1 MSKRPSSSTEE
12 DQGQRKRHHG
22 EPSSRSL
29 PIPDLSTA
37 TPWSSSDIS
46 SELPPLPQ
54 ISNPEL
60 ELAVFSHPGIG
71 HGPNYE
77 RLEWLG
83 DAYIEM
89 IATALIFQT
98 FGLASPGRSSQV
110 REQLVR
116 NITLA
121 GYFRQYKMEK
131 RARLPT
137 DMGNMEELI
146 LSKTKEKELIK
157 IQGDIFEA
165 FVAAV
170 VLSDPVNGL
179 LTVISWLKSL
189 WGRTIKDQIKQAEK
203 ANKSAPLG
211 GWIMSMASGGTGV
224 KDVTPKERL
233 AQILVVKGIHL
244 RYEDMPNKDKK
255 DKNLGLPLYSVG
267 VYLDG
272 WGEKDKYLGVGTA
285 LKKKEAGQKAAEMAL
300 QNKKLMTLYGD
311 KKRAFV
317 ETQKALEEASGNQV
331 SK

>member
-12 DQGQRKRHHG
+12 DQSQRKRHHG
-22 EPSSRSL
+22 EASSRSL

-46 SELPPLPQ
+46 SELPPLPE
-54 ISNPEL
+54 ISSSEL
-60 ELAVFSHPGIG
+60 ELAAFSHPGIG

-98 FGLASPGRSSQV
+98 FGLSSAGRSSQI

-116 NITLA
+116 NVTLA

-131 RARLPT
+131 RARLPA

-146 LSKTKEKELIK
+146 LAKTKDKELIK

-179 LTVISWLKSL
+179 ATVITWLKSL

-203 ANKSAPLG
+203 ASNSIPLIG
-211 GWIMSMASGGTGV
+211 GNQSTTSGGTGA
-224 KDVTPKERL
+224 KEVTAKERL
-233 AQILVVKGIHL
+233 AQVLVVKGIHL
-244 RYEDMPNKDKK
+244 RYEDMPNNDKK
-255 DKNLGLPLYSVG
+255 DKNLGLPLFSVG
-267 VYLDG
+267 IYLDG
-272 WGEKDKYLGVGTA
+272 WGEKNKYLGVGTA
-285 LKKKEAGQKAAEMAL
+285 LKKKEAGQKAAAMAL

-311 KKRAFV
+311 KKRAFM
-317 ETQKALEEASGNQV
+317 ETQKALEETNGKEG